1 MFNED
6 LTTPKLDEINIDI
19 PYPEDTHSTPPSNI
33 KHILE
38 PVSISYLDFHNLFF
52 YDNKQFTP
60 NTKMITDLNLKEYI
74 LNRNRLISQKNENL
88 KIYNL
93 FNVLK
98 KDYNIV
104 DIHDK
109 IAFTKQM
116 NKNNIKT
123 LFDCDDICKQP
134 YTFTLDDLFNKL
146 NTGGFLIDEKTGMP
160 QQDIWLEKSP
170 IVNIMTRFKRETS
183 KRETSK
189 RETSKRETSIV
200 DVVWPFKIDFTPQ
213 FGLACWFE
221 KDRYRNFYITLEEFV
236 YHAHK
241 TQ

>member
-19 PYPEDTHSTPPSNI
+19 PYPEDTHSSNI

-60 NTKMITDLNLKEYI
+60 NTKMLTDLNLKEYI
-74 LNRNRLISQKNENL
+74 LNQNRLISQKNENL

-104 DIHDK
+104 DIQDK

-123 LFDCDDICKQP
+123 LFDCDDICKKP

-160 QQDIWLEKSP
+160 QQDIWLTKSP

-183 KRETSK
+183 KRET
-189 RETSKRETSIV
+189 TIV

-213 FGLACWFE
+213 YGLACWFE

>member
-6 LTTPKLDEINIDI
+6 LTTSKLDEINIDI
-19 PYPEDTHSTPPSNI
+19 PYPEDTQPSNI

-60 NTKMITDLNLKEYI
+60 NTKMLTDLNLKEYI

-104 DIHDK
+104 DIQDK

-160 QQDIWLEKSP
+160 QQDIWLAKSP
-170 IVNIMTRFKRETS
+170 IVNIMTRF
-183 KRETSK
+183 K

-241 TQ
+241 TH